1 MLENFIE
8 LSQYYPF
15 LLKGVYWTLLLSA
28 ISIVGGSAVGMVVAL
43 MRVSPFRPL
52 KGAAVVYVDFFR
64 TTPLLVQLIWFFY
77 AFPILI
83 GARLSALE
91 AGCLAMVLY
100 AGAYLA
106 EVFRAGILSVEKG
119 QTEAA
124 LALGMQ
130 SHQVLA
136 RIVLPQAVVRMIPA
150 LTNIFI
156 SKIKDSSLVMV
167 IGVPEIMRQASSM
180 GEFTSLRMESLTIAA
195 ALYFCITFP
204 LSRLTDW
211 AHHRFS
217 TADASQRK
225 SGAHRSDPLDRV
237 EPVSARSA

>member
-1 MLENFIE
+1 MFENFIE

-15 LLKGVYWTLLLSA
+15 LLKGVYWTLFLSA
-28 ISIVGGSAVGMVVAL
+28 VSIVGGSAVGMVVAL
-43 MRVSPFRPL
+43 LRVSPIR
-52 KGAAVVYVDFFR
+52 
-64 TTPLLVQLIWFFY
+64 PLLVQLIWFFY

-124 LALGMQ
+124 LALGMR
-130 SHQVLA
+130 SHQVLS

-195 ALYFCITFP
+195 GLYFCITFP

-217 TADASQRK
+217 TADAPQRK
-225 SGAHRSDPLDRV
+225 SGARRSDPLGRV